1 MKISDAKGRQDE
13 NSGYVRVLGNFSL
26 GQLISK
32 IQATVISNGSELERI
47 ILSKTNN
54 IDNLEKFINNVVE
67 GQQPN
72 GVYVCQKKIL
82 KKSRYSIEKIDP
94 DLLIFIV
101 QQKRICKII
110 ELKDGDNFDTKKS
123 MAEREHLEEFTLKFG
138 SQIPFVAEY
147 YICCF
152 NQTDK
157 GKIKEGFKN
166 QFEMKNILTGK
177 ELCCILNL
185 NYQQIVRQRNLDT
198 QDNVNYFID
207 ELLKISEIRNLI
219 IKKIN

>member
-47 ILSKTNN
+47 ILSKTQN
-54 IDNLEKFINNVVE
+54 ITDLEDFINNVVN
-67 GQQPN
+67 GFQKN

-82 KKSRYSIEKIDP
+82 KKSKYSIDKIDP
-94 DLLIFIV
+94 DLLVFIV

-110 ELKDGDNFDTKKS
+110 ELKDGDNFDTKKA
-123 MAEREHLEEFTLKFG
+123 MAEKEHLVEFTLKFG

-147 YICCF
+147 YICSF
-152 NQTDK
+152 NQTNKD
-157 GKIKEGFKN
+157 KIKEGFKN
-166 QFEMKNILTGK
+166 QFEMKNILTGE
-177 ELCCILNL
+177 ELCHILNL
-185 NYQQIVRQRNLDT
+185 NYHQIVQQRSIDT
-198 QDNVNYFID
+198 QDNINYFID
-207 ELLKISEIRNLI
+207 ELLKISEIRKLI